1 TLKAEPVDEFHRAV
15 LTWNAIESGKL
26 KKEGE
31 AIEGISG
38 DSVADPGP
46 ELEIRF
52 LRAKFREQLIN
63 RLEIEPVKGP
73 GGEHAFRVDLRTSSR
88 FTLDGAYE
96 GSVLFGA
103 WTFRLPMSMAVFLSL
118 IELGVADQ
126 IGGVWGVIIAVIFTA
141 GFVPGMLQKGT
152 LDLLL
157 AKPVRRP
164 VVLLTKYAGGLFYA
178 LIPAMFLI
186 GGCWFAISARSGYW
200 NFGFLASIGVLVV
213 IFGVLYSFT
222 VLMGV
227 LFRSTIAS
235 ILLTIGLWFLSSMIA
250 NAHLVL
256 RSPEIAPKVPAAITK
271 TIGVLRLGLP
281 RTTEWGQVSTYFVM
295 KGNLG
300 PDMEMVVEDQGRH
313 GIQRPAWLSLCLSSA
328 GFIAVMLGLACW
340 TFSRRDY

>member
-1 TLKAEPVDEFHRAV
+1 
-15 LTWNAIESGKL
+15 
-26 KKEGE
+26 
-31 AIEGISG
+31 
-38 DSVADPGP
+38 
-46 ELEIRF
+46 
-52 LRAKFREQLIN
+52 
-63 RLEIEPVKGP
+63 
-73 GGEHAFRVDLRTSSR
+73 
-88 FTLDGAYE
+88 
-96 GSVLFGA
+96 
-103 WTFRLPMSMAVFLSL
+103 
-118 IELGVADQ
+118 
-126 IGGVWGVIIAVIFTA
+126 
-141 GFVPGMLQKGT
+141 
-152 LDLLL
+152 
-157 AKPVRRP
+157 
-164 VVLLTKYAGGLFYA
+164 VLLTKYAGGLFYA

-186 GGCWFAISARSGYW
+186 GGCWLAISARSGYW

-300 PDMEMVVEDQGRH
+300 PDMEMVVEDQGRR
-313 GIQRPAWLSLCLSSA
+313 GFGRPEWLSLCLSSA